1 MTRIVDHGPVVNLW
15 LILFS
20 LGVNTPVRLLN
31 HATFG
36 ESKTVIGV
44 TEENKRTIEQENN
57 RAALE
62 QENKDLSRVGK
73 KTNEARKRHIT
84 KARRGANP
92 VLY

>member
-1 MTRIVDHGPVVNLW
+1 MKRIVDYGPVVNLW

-44 TEENKRTIEQENN
+44 TEENKRT
-57 RAALE
+57 RTS
-62 QENKDLSRVGK
+62 SRVGK
-73 KTNEARKRHIT
+73 KTMKHESATSRKPEEGPT
-84 KARRGANP
+84 LCYTEDFQMRGH
-92 VLY
+92 